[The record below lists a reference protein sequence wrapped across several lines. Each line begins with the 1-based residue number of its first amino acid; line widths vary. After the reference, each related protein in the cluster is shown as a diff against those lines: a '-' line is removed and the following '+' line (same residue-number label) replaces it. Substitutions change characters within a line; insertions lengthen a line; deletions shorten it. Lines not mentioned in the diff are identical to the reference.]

1 MLYIDAASWYLV
13 CLVGLCLLVVG
24 VNPAETAELI
34 EMPFGLLTCGV
45 QGTMCWVGDRISPG
59 EGLFVDILGH
69 VRLVSDTIR
78 YEMLF

>member
-1 MLYIDAASWYLV
+1 MLYIDQPLGTWSVLWV
-13 CLVGLCLLVVG
+13 CVCWLWVL
-24 VNPAETAELI
+24 NPAETAELI

-45 QGTMCWVGDRISPG
+45 PGTMCWVGDRISPG